1 MEAQINNIETE
12 TMAVNEITA
21 SDELP
26 AHLTELHDK
35 NIENVSPEEKCLFK
49 SLLLKIPRCPFKRF

>member
-26 AHLTELHDK
+26 AHLTELYDK
-35 NIENVSPEEKCLFK
+35 NIENVSPEERRLFK
-49 SLLLKIPRCPFKRF
+49 SLLL